1 MALMSRFGAYFSY
14 SSQAGLCRCLLLDVI
29 LKGVYQ
35 MKNKTGAMRISNQIP
50 SPDFESGPLESKDC
64 VKDDDVKKAI
74 ENYKCAVNRYNS
86 IDFSDSRMEGILF
99 LERQLAFIGLQLALA
114 KARIRN
120 GVPPNLDYTT
130 FETMLKTLLPNILW
144 MHQMDQGMNE

>member
-1 MALMSRFGAYFSY
+1 MA
-14 SSQAGLCRCLLLDVI
+14 
-29 LKGVYQ
+29 K
-35 MKNKTGAMRISNQIP
+35 KTGSIRISNQIP
-50 SPDFESGPLESKDC
+50 SPDFESGPLEPKDC

-120 GVPPNLDYTT
+120 GVAPNLDYTT

-144 MHQMDQGMNE
+144 MYQMDQGMND

>member
-1 MALMSRFGAYFSY
+1 MA
-14 SSQAGLCRCLLLDVI
+14 
-29 LKGVYQ
+29 
-35 MKNKTGAMRISNQIP
+35 NKTGSIRISNQIP
-50 SPDFESGPLESKDC
+50 SPDFESGPLEPKDC

-120 GVPPNLDYTT
+120 GVAPNLDYTT

-144 MHQMDQGMNE
+144 MYQMDQGMND